1 MSDSDEHLAPVTPL
15 FGAGRAKGA
24 PAAGGDFAREPREG
38 EAGTS
43 SVPLRPGWTNEGE
56 SGWAEPGTVAPDEP
70 GWAPPG
76 ESGWGESAVRDSGPS
91 DEPEQSGAGASA
103 SVGPDGAAR
112 PVPVKN
118 GDDAIVSALPTYAAF
133 AARTEG
139 EAADKAH
146 GQGFDADDAQPEPEP
161 EETHDAAKAR
171 AENISLHALSRRGVS
186 SAEMAKTLRS
196 RDLPDDVVADEIERL
211 ERVGLLNDDELA
223 ENLVRSKQDRKGLG
237 KGAITAELRQRGVAQ
252 ESIDAAI
259 ADIDDDEEQA
269 RADDW
274 ATKRAGQL
282 RGLDQATAE
291 RRLNGYLMR
300 RGYRSE
306 VIRRA
311 VEKAL
316 PRGGGS
322 RGGVRFE

>member
-1 MSDSDEHLAPVTPL
+1 MSDNDDRLAPVTPL
-15 FGAGRAKGA
+15 FGAGWAK
-24 PAAGGDFAREPREG
+24 
-38 EAGTS
+38 
-43 SVPLRPGWTNEGE
+43 
-56 SGWAEPGTVAPDEP
+56 PGTRAPDEP
-70 GWAPPG
+70 EWADPD
-76 ESGWGESAVRDSGPS
+76 ESASFEARATRGDVEAADGGIADIDGHSSHGPGS
-91 DEPEQSGAGASA
+91 QRGRAVAE
-103 SVGPDGAAR
+103 PDGA
-112 PVPVKN
+112 V
-118 GDDAIVSALPTYAAF
+118 VSALPTYAAF
-133 AARTEG
+133 AARSEG
-139 EAADKAH
+139 PEAGPDVE
-146 GQGFDADDAQPEPEP
+146 PEPEP
-161 EETHDAAKAR
+161 ESEETYDAAKAR

-186 SAEMAKTLRS
+186 SAEMTKTLRS
-196 RDLPDDVVADEIERL
+196 RDLPDEVVAEEIERL

-252 ESIDAAI
+252 ESIEAAI
-259 ADIDDDEEQA
+259 AEIDDDEEQA

-316 PRGGGS
+316 PRGGSRGGGS